1 MVRAGMVAVNDA
13 GPVVQALAHR
23 TLCLPDV
30 GVCRSMDTDA
40 MKAIVR
46 ERCGGPEVTGT
57 CRTDKMAAVQAW
69 DFIGKVAVSIRASAP
84 ASRRVRARWAAPRE
98 SWWVRQVGSR
108 P

>member
-1 MVRAGMVAVNDA
+1 MVRAGAVAVNDA

-23 TLCLPDV
+23 TICLQDV
-30 GVCRSMDTDA
+30 GVCWSMDPDA

-57 CRTDKMAAVQAW
+57 CRTDKRAAEPAW
-69 DFIGKVAVSIRASAP
+69 DLIGKVAVSTRASAP
-84 ASRRVRARWAAPRE
+84 ASRRVRARWAAPRDTR
-98 SWWVRQVGSR
+98 WVRQAGSR